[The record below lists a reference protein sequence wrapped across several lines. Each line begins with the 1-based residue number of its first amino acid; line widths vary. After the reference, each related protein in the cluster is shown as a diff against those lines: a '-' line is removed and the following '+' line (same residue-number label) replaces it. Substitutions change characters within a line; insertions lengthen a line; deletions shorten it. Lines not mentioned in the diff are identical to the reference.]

1 TKKNFIEYKIQF
13 PNSPFSILASQQ
25 IYKLE
30 EDNCWYNASKKNT
43 LYGYLNYLD
52 NYSEGRFVS
61 MANQNIQILLKN
73 EELDDRDKED
83 YFWEDVKKLDK
94 IKFYKKYIETY
105 SSGKYHDEA
114 NKRIN
119 SLSQE
124 LKSKTWGKNKEVVGV
139 FFLLIIFLCYK
150 WYFVPDSNPHHFEP
164 NFDRVKSYIQSG
176 ELSKAYEEIKLAL
189 DDQDLVTNQ

>member
-1 TKKNFIEYKIQF
+1 
-13 PNSPFSILASQQ
+13 
-25 IYKLE
+25 
-30 EDNCWYNASKKNT
+30 
-43 LYGYLNYLD
+43 
-52 NYSEGRFVS
+52 
-61 MANQNIQILLKN
+61 
-73 EELDDRDKED
+73 
-83 YFWEDVKKLDK
+83 
-94 IKFYKKYIETY
+94 ETY

-189 DDQDLVTNQ
+189 DDQDLVNQSETFLLKGIIETKLFAMDSSNTENILNLGRTAFGSFKKTMELENNDSSSNIGKEVYKPFLDSVSENFQGEGVMFLKHSSFNKAMSYFDV